1 MDIITWI
8 KNFSQSIALNQTS
21 TLLFLDFYIGEFYS
35 VNCLSLLGLVMQSS
49 IDISWFE
56 LGLFMTVLIIPFS
69 INYYFQLELGRKIST
84 SVIRM
89 TAQLALV
96 GLYLQFLF
104 DLNSAL
110 LNIAWLAVM
119 LCVGASAIVDS
130 TGLPKKTLYFPVLTG
145 LLFGLLPMICLLLIA
160 LLKPT
165 PLYSGQYLIP
175 LAGMLL
181 GNSLSGNIIALQRL
195 YNAFKEKKSEYEG
208 ALALGASPSF
218 AASPFV
224 RSALQQSFAPIIAS
238 MATTGLV
245 TLPGMMTGQILG
257 GVDPM
262 VAIKYQL
269 VILVAIFVMLS
280 ISVTTTLLLAI
291 RTTIN
296 HSGLVRIA
304 INK

>member
-1 MDIITWI
+1 
-8 KNFSQSIALNQTS
+8 
-21 TLLFLDFYIGEFYS
+21 
-35 VNCLSLLGLVMQSS
+35 
-49 IDISWFE
+49 
-56 LGLFMTVLIIPFS
+56 MTVLIIPFS

-110 LNIAWLAVM
+110 LNIVWLAVM

-130 TGLPKKTLYFPVLTG
+130 TGLPKKILYFPVLTG
-145 LLFGLLPMICLLLIA
+145 LLFGLVPMICLLLIA

-195 YNAFKEKKSEYEG
+195 YTAFKEKKSEYEG